1 MRQMFDWLQ
10 WGLARKRV
18 GGPALGDIADRLNTI
33 RGQDGAAAI
42 LHTHYTGTRS
52 LIAGTFP
59 LRFFNRIGATEVDP
73 DTVCNKAGHVALQLM
88 YGESTRGF
96 DPRTI
101 DGTRC
106 VMILGANPSTS
117 APHVHQYWLSE
128 THVTKIVVDS
138 IRHETAAAA
147 NIRLQLHPG
156 TDGALAFAMR
166 CAPYGRRA
174 AGPSWP
180 RAHRAG
186 RRSRSNSEPR
196 GVILAY
202 KSRWTANGMESNVNA
217 PGRARRTSR
226 RESCAVHSINVS
238 LVPA

>member
-1 MRQMFDWLQ
+1 MFDWLQ

-18 GGPALGDIADRLNTI
+18 GGPALGDIANRLNTI

-42 LHTHYTGTRS
+42 LHTHYTGTCS

-106 VMILGANPSTS
+106 FMILGANPSTS

-128 THVTKIVVDS
+128 TQ
-138 IRHETAAAA
+138 AP
-147 NIRLQLHPG
+147 PG
-156 TDGALAFAMR
+156 DR
-166 CAPYGRRA
+166 RRA
-174 AGPSWP
+174 RLCDAARHMGGGP
-180 RAHRAG
+180 
-186 RRSRSNSEPR
+186 RRSD
-196 GVILAY
+196 LL
-202 KSRWTANGMESNVNA
+202 
-217 PGRARRTSR
+217 GRARTGLGGDREATRSRGALSWLTRAVGRPTSSR
-226 RESCAVHSINVS
+226 AT
-238 LVPA
+238 

>member
-18 GGPALGDIADRLNTI
+18 GGPALGDIANRLNTI

-42 LHTHYTGTRS
+42 LHTHYTGTCS

-128 THVTKIVVDS
+128 THVTKIVVDP

-147 NIRLQLHPG
+147 NIHLQLHPG
-156 TDGALAFAMR
+156 TDDALAYMGGGPQDLLGRARTGLGGDREATRSRGALSWLTRAV
-166 CAPYGRRA
+166 GRPTASRA
-174 AGPSWP
+174 TSTRSI
-180 RAHRAG
+180 RA
-186 RRSRSNSEPR
+186 
-196 GVILAY
+196 
-202 KSRWTANGMESNVNA
+202 
-217 PGRARRTSR
+217 ARRTSR
-226 RESCAVHSINVS
+226 RESCAVHSIIVS